1 TFDAPKPRLS
11 EARRSGR
18 SLRQIDAVIDAAE
31 TELRQVFF
39 PTLKPAAR
47 AAIESSLETV
57 REAHARV
64 AELGTLPD
72 AVAGD
77 DRIRV
82 EVLMQ
87 SIERLVVAL
96 RRYLGPGVG
105 VAEGFNATDG
115 D

>member
-1 TFDAPKPRLS
+1 MESAADDA
-11 EARRSGR
+11 G
-18 SLRQIDAVIDAAE
+18 DDWWN
-31 TELRQVFF
+31 
-39 PTLKPAAR
+39 
-47 AAIESSLETV
+47 
-57 REAHARV
+57 
-64 AELGTLPD
+64 GTLPD